1 MMEGRERKKMLYV
14 QTSGTEAP
22 ERLYAPFI
30 LAMTAKA
37 MDMDAAVYFLI
48 RGITVVKKGE
58 AAKIKIGSFPSLKD
72 VMDQAVEAG
81 VELYACAQSCELMN
95 MPKGD
100 LESRVKV
107 AGAATLNDLVVESDG
122 VMYF

>member
-1 MMEGRERKKMLYV
+1 MEDRKRKKMLYV
-14 QTSGTEAP
+14 QTSGIDAP

-37 MDMDAAVYFLI
+37 MEMDAAVYFLI
-48 RGITVVKKGE
+48 RGITVIKKGE

-72 VMDQAVEAG
+72 VMDQAVDAG

>member
-1 MMEGRERKKMLYV
+1 MAKNDRKKMLYV
-14 QTSGTEAP
+14 QTSGIETP

-30 LAMTAKA
+30 LAATAKA
-37 MDMDAAVYFLI
+37 MEMDAAVYFLI
-48 RGITVVKKGE
+48 KGITVIKKGE
-58 AAKIKIGSFPSLKD
+58 AAKIKIGSFPSLKE
-72 VMDQAVEAG
+72 VMDQAVKAG

-95 MPKGD
+95 MPKGE
-100 LESRVKV
+100 LESDVKV

>member
-48 RGITVVKKGE
+48 RGITVIKKGE

>member
-1 MMEGRERKKMLYV
+1 MMEDRKRKKMLYV
-14 QTSGTEAP
+14 QTSGIDAP

-37 MDMDAAVYFLI
+37 MEMDAAVYFLI
-48 RGITVVKKGE
+48 RGITVIKKGE

-72 VMDQAVEAG
+72 VMDQAVDAG

>member
-1 MMEGRERKKMLYV
+1 MEDRKRKKMLYV
-14 QTSGTEAP
+14 QTSGIEAP

-48 RGITVVKKGE
+48 RGITVIKKGE

>member
-1 MMEGRERKKMLYV
+1 MMEDMKRKKMLYV
-14 QTSGTEAP
+14 QTSGIDAP

-48 RGITVVKKGE
+48 RGITVIKKGE

>member
-1 MMEGRERKKMLYV
+1 MMPNRKKMLYV
-14 QTSGTEAP
+14 QTSGIEAP

-48 RGITVVKKGE
+48 RGITVIKKGE

-100 LESRVKV
+100 LEGRVKV
-107 AGAATLNDLVVESDG
+107 AGAATLNDLVVDSDG